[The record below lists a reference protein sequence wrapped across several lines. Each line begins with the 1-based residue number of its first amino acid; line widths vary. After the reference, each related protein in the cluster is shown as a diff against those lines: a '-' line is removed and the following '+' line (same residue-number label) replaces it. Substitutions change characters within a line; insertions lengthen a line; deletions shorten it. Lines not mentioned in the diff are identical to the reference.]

1 MPEHGT
7 SRRTA
12 LNLLLGLG
20 GLATAG
26 AIALPVVSFL
36 KPPRRAEHS
45 SSSVTLE
52 RKFSELRPGDWFVF
66 RFGNKPG
73 LAVCVEEGGEK
84 RLLAYSAVCTHL
96 ECVVEFQPE
105 SNTIFC
111 PCHNGRFDLRGNNIA
126 GPPPRPLERFN
137 VQVADDAIKIVR
149 EG

>member
-1 MPEHGT
+1 MPAEKT

-20 GLATAG
+20 GLATVG
-26 AIALPVVSFL
+26 SIAFPVVSFL

-45 SSSVTLE
+45 RFSVTLE
-52 RKFSELRPGDWFVF
+52 RKFSELQPGDWFIF
-66 RFGNKPG
+66 RFGDKPG
-73 LAVCVEEGGEK
+73 LAICVEEGGEK

-96 ECVVEFQPE
+96 ECVVEFQPG

-111 PCHNGRFDLRGNNIA
+111 PCHNGRFDLHGNNIA

-137 VQVADDAIKIVR
+137 VQVVDDTIKIVK